1 VTKSALAPEP
11 VRRTHHVP
19 GSKPRAIYDIVTDFA
34 AYPRLFREIKAT
46 RVLST
51 ATDGPASRSR
61 VEFRVEMVVAIRYVL
76 DLVCNPEALSV
87 DWTYV
92 EGEVVTGSEG
102 SWRFREQDGGTLI
115 EYQAALT
122 IDAPLPAFVVRKVTQ
137 ALVSASL
144 PGMFASIERELAARP
159 SAPQV

>member
-1 VTKSALAPEP
+1 MSKSALAPEP

-19 GSKPRAIYDIVTDFA
+19 GARPRAIYDIVTDFA
-34 AYPRLFREIKAT
+34 AYPRLFREIKSA
-46 RVLST
+46 RILSV
-51 ATDGPASRSR
+51 DGNRSR
-61 VEFRVEMVVAIRYVL
+61 VEFRVEMVVAIRYTL

-115 EYQAALT
+115 EYQAALS
-122 IDAPLPAFVVRKVTQ
+122 IDAPLPGFVVRKVTQ

-144 PGMFASIERELAARP
+144 PGMFSSIDKEHAARQK
-159 SAPQV
+159 S